1 MSSSLEDLIFFFSRL
16 PGLGP
21 KSSKRLVLY
30 LLKNKDTLLNQSLN
44 LMKAVKDELSEC
56 LECGNI
62 DVKNPCHI
70 CSDSKRNKDKI
81 CVVEDIADL
90 WAIEKTK
97 TFDGT
102 YHVLGGVLSAVDG
115 IGPDDIHIEKL
126 LQRCR
131 INVVEEII
139 LATNATVEGQLTAQF
154 IADKF
159 SKSNIFVSRLAH
171 GIPIGGELDYIDEG
185 TLSTAFKS
193 RNKFK

>member
-62 DVKNPCHI
+62 DVKNPCHV
-70 CSDSKRNKDKI
+70 CCDSKRNKKKI
-81 CVVEDIADL
+81 CVVEDISDL

-97 TFDGT
+97 TFKGI

-115 IGPDDIHIEKL
+115 IGPDDLNIDKLIH
-126 LQRCR
+126 RCEL
-131 INVVEEII
+131 NVVEEII

-154 IADKF
+154 IADRF
-159 SKSNIFVSRLAH
+159 SNSNIFVSRLAH

-193 RNKFK
+193 RNKFR